1 MGYHPYS
8 FRSNDNQYQGYVMK
22 TRQTDSP
29 DMCRMVCAFFLATVL
44 ALSGCATP
52 VGVRPLDSQEANR
65 RLAETVLS
73 DAKLSAP
80 TVQILNRAGLEQQ
93 FQSEPAETIA
103 ALHQTLPTA
112 RVADRL
118 FALAEL
124 SFLHA
129 AKSGDRSYFLAA
141 AVYAYAF
148 LFPQGSGASPDPFD
162 PRFRTAVDLYN
173 RGITGGFAEPENRQ
187 VVIPNRR
194 QVILAEG
201 VYRLPFG
208 ELSVHIDPNEFRYGP
223 FRMVNFVDTA
233 ELEVRGLR
241 NTYRWP
247 GIGASLVAAL
257 KHRPGEQEREF
268 AMVPAT
274 LRVAATAFLRLE
286 NIEEGIRTGRMEGR
300 LTLHTTQEETS
311 VTVGGRTVP
320 LEYALTAALA
330 DTLEGSQAYAIEL
343 KGLFSGDFKILKD
356 TARFKDNVFLMAPY
370 RPGRIPLVLVHGTA
384 SSPARWA
391 QMLNEILNDQEL
403 WNRYQVWL
411 FTYNTGNPILYSGG
425 ILTQGLR
432 NVVSE
437 LDPEGKD
444 SALRKMVVIG
454 HSQGGLLTKLTAI
467 DSGERFWERLF
478 NVPIDQIDVSPESR
492 ELLRRSLY
500 YKPLPY
506 VRQVVFIS
514 TPHRGSHLSG
524 GYITDLLRRLITL
537 PLTLLNPLQEIFQRS
552 PEAVTTNAM
561 GAEVPRSTDNMSP
574 ESPFIKTFASIPIA
588 PGVIAHSIIAVD
600 NPEDPKAEWDDG
612 VVAYSSAHIDGVASE
627 LVVHSGHS
635 AQESPLAI
643 EEVRRILVENL
654 KD

>member
-1 MGYHPYS
+1 
-8 FRSNDNQYQGYVMK
+8 
-22 TRQTDSP
+22 
-29 DMCRMVCAFFLATVL
+29 
-44 ALSGCATP
+44 
-52 VGVRPLDSQEANR
+52 
-65 RLAETVLS
+65 
-73 DAKLSAP
+73 
-80 TVQILNRAGLEQQ
+80 
-93 FQSEPAETIA
+93 
-103 ALHQTLPTA
+103 
-112 RVADRL
+112 
-118 FALAEL
+118 
-124 SFLHA
+124 
-129 AKSGDRSYFLAA
+129 
-141 AVYAYAF
+141 
-148 LFPQGSGASPDPFD
+148 
-162 PRFRTAVDLYN
+162 
-173 RGITGGFAEPENRQ
+173 
-187 VVIPNRR
+187 
-194 QVILAEG
+194 
-201 VYRLPFG
+201 
-208 ELSVHIDPNEFRYGP
+208 
-223 FRMVNFVDTA
+223 
-233 ELEVRGLR
+233 
-241 NTYRWP
+241 
-247 GIGASLVAAL
+247 
-257 KHRPGEQEREF
+257 
-268 AMVPAT
+268 MVPAT

-286 NIEEGIRTGRMEGR
+286 NVEEGIRTGRMEGR

-330 DTLEGSQAYAIEL
+330 DTLEGSQAYALEL
-343 KGLFSGDFKILKD
+343 KGLLSGDLAILKD

-432 NVVSE
+432 SVVQQ
-437 LDPEGKD
+437 LDPEGTD

-478 NVPIDQIDVSPESR
+478 NVPIDQLDVSPESR

-524 GYITDLLRRLITL
+524 GYISDLLRRLISL

-561 GAEVPRSTDNMSP
+561 GTEVPRSTDNMSP
-574 ESPFIKTFASIPIA
+574 NSPFIKTFASIPIA
-588 PGVIAHSIIAVD
+588 PGVIAHSIIAVA
-600 NPEDPKAEWDDG
+600 NPEDPQAEWDDG

-654 KD
+654 KEP

>member
-1 MGYHPYS
+1 
-8 FRSNDNQYQGYVMK
+8 MK
-22 TRQTDSP
+22 TRQAVGP
-29 DMCRMVCAFFLATVL
+29 NMLRMACAFFLAAVL

-52 VGVRPLDSQEANR
+52 VGVRPLDSKEANR
-65 RLAETVLS
+65 RLTETVLS

-80 TVQILNRAGLEQQ
+80 TVQILNRAGLEKQ
-93 FQSEPAETIA
+93 FQSEPAEAIA
-103 ALHQTLPTA
+103 ALHKILPTA
-112 RVADRL
+112 READRL

-187 VVIPNRR
+187 VVIPKRR
-194 QVILAEG
+194 HVVFEEG
-201 VYRLPFG
+201 VYKLPFG
-208 ELSVHIDPNEFRYGP
+208 ELSVHIDPDEFRYGP
-223 FRMVNFVDTA
+223 FSMVNFVDTA

-247 GIGASLVAAL
+247 GIGASLAAAL
-257 KHRPGEQEREF
+257 KHRPGAEEREF

-286 NIEEGIRTGRMEGR
+286 NVEEGIRNGRMEGR

-311 VTVGGRTVP
+311 VTVGDRAVP

-330 DTLEGSQAYAIEL
+330 DTLEGSQAYALEL
-343 KGLFSGDFKILKD
+343 KGLLSGDLAILKD

-384 SSPARWA
+384 SSPVRWA

-432 NVVSE
+432 SVVQQ
-437 LDPEGKD
+437 LDPTGKD
-444 SALRKMVVIG
+444 EALRKMVVIG

-467 DSGERFWERLF
+467 DSGERLWEQAF
-478 NVPIDQIDVSPESR
+478 NVPIDQLDVSPETR

-500 YKPLPY
+500 YKPLPF
-506 VRQVVFIS
+506 VHRVVFIS

-524 GYITDLLRRLITL
+524 GYITDLLRRLISL
-537 PLTLLNPLQEIFQRS
+537 PLTLLSPLQEVLQRS
-552 PEAVTTNAM
+552 PEAVTTRSM
-561 GAEVPRSTDNMSP
+561 AEVPRSTDNMSP
-574 ESPFIKTFASIPIA
+574 ESAFIKTFASIPIA
-588 PGVIAHSIIAVD
+588 PGVIAHSIIAVA
-600 NPEDPKAEWDDG
+600 NPEDPQEEWDDG

-627 LVVHSGHS
+627 LVVRSGHS

>member
-1 MGYHPYS
+1 MKSSWRVGWVLLLAVVILL
-8 FRSNDNQYQGYVMK
+8 QGCV
-22 TRQTDSP
+22 
-29 DMCRMVCAFFLATVL
+29 
-44 ALSGCATP
+44 TP
-52 VGVRPLDSQEANR
+52 VGVRTLDSKEANR
-65 RLAETVLS
+65 RLTETVLS
-73 DAKLSAP
+73 DDQLSAP
-80 TVQILNRAGLEQQ
+80 TLQILNRAGLEKQ
-93 FQSEPAETIA
+93 FQSEPAEVITV
-103 ALHQTLPTA
+103 LHKALPTA
-112 RVADRL
+112 READRL

-129 AKSGDRSYFLAA
+129 AKSGDRSFFLAA

-148 LFPQGSGASPDPFD
+148 LFPQDPGASPDPFD
-162 PRFRTAVDLYN
+162 PRFRTAVNLYN
-173 RGITGGFAEPENRQ
+173 RGISGGFSEPENRQ
-187 VVIPNRR
+187 VVIPERR
-194 QVILAEG
+194 RVILEEG

-208 ELSVHIDPNEFRYGP
+208 ELSVHIDPDEFRYGP
-223 FRMVNFVDTA
+223 FRMMNFVDTA

-268 AMVPAT
+268 AMVPVT

-286 NIEEGIRTGRMEGR
+286 NVEEGIRTGRVEGR
-300 LTLHTTQEETS
+300 LTLHTTQEVTS
-311 VTVGGRTVP
+311 VTVGNRVVP

-343 KGLFSGDFKILKD
+343 KALFAGDFKILKD

-391 QMLNEILNDQEL
+391 QLLNEIFNDREL

-432 NVVSE
+432 SVVQQ
-437 LDPEGKD
+437 LDPAGTD
-444 SALRKMVVIG
+444 GALRKMVVIG

-467 DSGERFWERLF
+467 DSGDRFWDRAF
-478 NVPIDQIDVSPESR
+478 TVPIDQVDVSSDTR
-492 ELLRRSLY
+492 ELLRRSFFY
-500 YKPLPY
+500 EPLPF
-506 VRQVVFIS
+506 VNRVVFIS

-524 GYITDLLRRLITL
+524 GYITDMLRRLISL
-537 PLTLLNPLQEIFQRS
+537 PFTLLNPLQEAFQRN
-552 PEAVTTNAM
+552 PEAVTTRAM
-561 GAEVPRSTDNMSP
+561 KAEIPRSTDNMDP
-574 ESPFIKTFASIPIA
+574 DSPFIKTFASIPIA
-588 PGVIAHSIIAVD
+588 PGISAHSIIAVA

-612 VVAYSSAHIDGVASE
+612 VVAFSSAQIDGVTSE

>member
-1 MGYHPYS
+1 
-8 FRSNDNQYQGYVMK
+8 MK
-22 TRQTDSP
+22 TRQTVGP
-29 DMCRMVCAFFLATVL
+29 NMRRMVCAFFLAAVL
-44 ALSGCATP
+44 VLSGCATP

-65 RLAETVLS
+65 RLTETVLS

-80 TVQILNRAGLEQQ
+80 TVQILNRAGLEKQ

-103 ALHQTLPTA
+103 ALHQALPTA

-187 VVIPNRR
+187 VLIPERR
-194 QVILAEG
+194 RVILEEG

-208 ELSVHIDPNEFRYGP
+208 ELSVRIDPDEFRYGP

-257 KHRPGEQEREF
+257 KHRPGEQVREF

-286 NIEEGIRTGRMEGR
+286 NVEEGIRTGRMEGR

-311 VTVGGRTVP
+311 VTVGDRAVP

-343 KGLFSGDFKILKD
+343 KGLFSGDFKIFKD

-432 NVVSE
+432 SVVQQ
-437 LDPEGKD
+437 LDPTGQDERPAEDG
-444 SALRKMVVIG
+444 G
-454 HSQGGLLTKLTAI
+454 HRPQPGRAAHEA
-467 DSGERFWERLF
+467 DRHR
-478 NVPIDQIDVSPESR
+478 Q
-492 ELLRRSLY
+492 RRAFLGA
-500 YKPLPY
+500 P
-506 VRQVVFIS
+506 
-514 TPHRGSHLSG
+514 
-524 GYITDLLRRLITL
+524 
-537 PLTLLNPLQEIFQRS
+537 FQRS
-552 PEAVTTNAM
+552 HRSARRLARIARTAPAQPLLQTPAFCPPSRLHLH
-561 GAEVPRSTDNMSP
+561 AAPRQ
-574 ESPFIKTFASIPIA
+574 PFIWRLYHRFAETSDFVA
-588 PGVIAHSIIAVD
+588 PYASQPAAGD
-600 NPEDPKAEWDDG
+600 FPKEPRGRHDKCDG
-612 VVAYSSAHIDGVASE
+612 G
-627 LVVHSGHS
+627 
-635 AQESPLAI
+635 
-643 EEVRRILVENL
+643 
-654 KD
+654 

>member
-1 MGYHPYS
+1 
-8 FRSNDNQYQGYVMK
+8 MK
-22 TRQTDSP
+22 SSWH
-29 DMCRMVCAFFLATVL
+29 VGWVLLLAVVIL
-44 ALSGCATP
+44 LQGCATP
-52 VGVRPLDSQEANR
+52 VGVRPLDSKEANR
-65 RLAETVLS
+65 RLTETVLS
-73 DAKLSAP
+73 DGKLSAP
-80 TVQILNRAGLEQQ
+80 TLQILNRAGLEDQ
-93 FQSEPAETIA
+93 FQSEPAEVIA
-103 ALHQTLPTA
+103 ALHKALPTA
-112 RVADRL
+112 READRL

-129 AKSGDRSYFLAA
+129 AKSGDRSYFFAA

-187 VVIPNRR
+187 VLIPERR
-194 QVILAEG
+194 RVILEEG

-208 ELSVHIDPNEFRYGP
+208 ELSVRIDPDEFRYGP

-257 KHRPGEQEREF
+257 KHRPGEQVREF

-286 NIEEGIRTGRMEGR
+286 NVEEGIRTGRMEGR

-311 VTVGGRTVP
+311 VTVGNRAVP

-343 KGLFSGDFKILKD
+343 KGLFAGDFKIVKD

-432 NVVSE
+432 SVVQQ
-437 LDPEGKD
+437 LDPTGTD

-467 DSGERFWERLF
+467 DSGNRFWDRAF
-478 NVPIDQIDVSPESR
+478 TVPIDQVDVSSDTR
-492 ELLRRSLY
+492 ELLRRSFFY
-500 YKPLPY
+500 EPLPF
-506 VRQVVFIS
+506 VHRVVFIS
-514 TPHRGSHLSG
+514 APHRGSHLSG
-524 GYITDLLRRLITL
+524 GYITDLLRRLISL
-537 PLTLLNPLQEIFQRS
+537 PLTLLNPLQEAFQRN
-552 PEAVTTNAM
+552 PEAVTTKAM
-561 GAEVPRSTDNMSP
+561 GAEVPRSTDNMDPDS
-574 ESPFIKTFASIPIA
+574 EFIKTFSSIPIA
-588 PGVIAHSIIAVD
+588 PGVSAHSIIAVA
-600 NPEDPKAEWDDG
+600 NPEDPQAEWDDG

>member
-1 MGYHPYS
+1 M
-8 FRSNDNQYQGYVMK
+8 RSSWRLRWVLL
-22 TRQTDSP
+22 
-29 DMCRMVCAFFLATVL
+29 LAVVIL
-44 ALSGCATP
+44 LQGCATP
-52 VGVRPLDSQEANR
+52 VGVRPLDSKEANR
-65 RLAETVLS
+65 RLTETVLS
-73 DAKLSAP
+73 DDKLSAP
-80 TVQILNRAGLEQQ
+80 TVQILNRAGLEKQ
-93 FQSEPAETIA
+93 FQSEPTEVIA
-103 ALHQTLPTA
+103 ALHKALPTA
-112 RVADRL
+112 READRL

-194 QVILAEG
+194 HVVFEEG

-208 ELSVHIDPNEFRYGP
+208 ELSVHIDPEEFRYGP
-223 FRMVNFVDTA
+223 FRMVDFVDTA

-247 GIGASLVAAL
+247 GIGASMVAAL

-330 DTLEGSQAYAIEL
+330 DTLEGSQAYALEL
-343 KGLFSGDFKILKD
+343 KGLLSGDLAILKD

-403 WNRYQVWL
+403 WNRYQIWL

-432 NVVSE
+432 SVVQQ
-437 LDPEGKD
+437 LDPSGQDE
-444 SALRKMVVIG
+444 ALRKMVVIG

-467 DSGERFWERLF
+467 DSGDRLWDQAF
-478 NVPIDQIDVSPESR
+478 NVPIDQINVSPETR
-492 ELLRRSLY
+492 ELLRRSIY
-500 YKPLPY
+500 YKPLPF
-506 VRQVVFIS
+506 VHRVVFIS
-514 TPHRGSHLSG
+514 TPHHGSHFTG
-524 GYITDLLRRLITL
+524 GYISELLRRLISL
-537 PLTLLNPLQEIFQRS
+537 PVILASPLQEVFQRS
-552 PEAVTTNAM
+552 PEAVTARAM
-561 GAEVPRSTDNMSP
+561 GGEVPRSTDNMSP
-574 ESPFIKTFASIPIA
+574 SSPFIKTFSSIPIA
-588 PGVIAHSIIAVD
+588 PGVIAHSIIAVA

-612 VVAYSSAHIDGVASE
+612 VVPYKSAHIDGVASE

-635 AQESPLAI
+635 AQESPLGI

-654 KD
+654 KN

>member
-1 MGYHPYS
+1 
-8 FRSNDNQYQGYVMK
+8 MK
-22 TRQTDSP
+22 SSWR
-29 DMCRMVCAFFLATVL
+29 VGWVLLLAVVIL
-44 ALSGCATP
+44 LQGCATP
-52 VGVRPLDSQEANR
+52 VGVRPLDSKEANR
-65 RLAETVLS
+65 RLTETVLS
-73 DAKLSAP
+73 DDILSAP
-80 TVQILNRAGLEQQ
+80 TLQILNRAGLEDQ
-93 FQSEPAETIA
+93 FQSEPAEVIT
-103 ALHQTLPTA
+103 ALHKALPTA
-112 RVADRL
+112 READRL

-129 AKSGDRSYFLAA
+129 AKSGDRSFFFAA

-148 LFPQGSGASPDPFD
+148 LFPQDSGASPDPFD

-173 RGITGGFAEPENRQ
+173 RGISGGFAEPENRQ
-187 VVIPNRR
+187 VLIPERR
-194 QVILAEG
+194 RVILEEG

-208 ELSVHIDPNEFRYGP
+208 ELSVHIDPDEFRYGP

-247 GIGASLVAAL
+247 GIGAALAAAL
-257 KHRPGEQEREF
+257 KHRPGAEEREF

-286 NIEEGIRTGRMEGR
+286 NVEEGIRAGRVEGR

-311 VTVGGRTVP
+311 VTVGNRAVP

-343 KGLFSGDFKILKD
+343 KALFAGDFKIVKD

-391 QMLNEILNDQEL
+391 QMLNEILNDREL

-432 NVVSE
+432 SVVQQ
-437 LDPEGKD
+437 LDPAGKD

-467 DSGERFWERLF
+467 DSGNRFWDRAF
-478 NVPIDQIDVSPESR
+478 TVPIDQVDVSPDTR
-492 ELLRRSLY
+492 ELLRRSFFY
-500 YKPLPY
+500 EPLPF
-506 VRQVVFIS
+506 VHRVVFIS

-524 GYITDLLRRLITL
+524 GYITDMLRRLISL
-537 PLTLLNPLQEIFQRS
+537 PFTLLSPLQEAFQRN
-552 PEAVTTNAM
+552 PEAVTTRAM
-561 GAEVPRSTDNMSP
+561 KAEIPRSTDNMNPDS
-574 ESPFIKTFASIPIA
+574 EFIKTFSSIPIA
-588 PGVIAHSIIAVD
+588 PGISAHSIIAVA

>member
-1 MGYHPYS
+1 
-8 FRSNDNQYQGYVMK
+8 MK
-22 TRQTDSP
+22 TRQTVGP
-29 DMCRMVCAFFLATVL
+29 NMLRMACGFFLAAVL
-44 ALSGCATP
+44 VLSGCATP

-65 RLAETVLS
+65 RLTETVLS

-93 FQSEPAETIA
+93 FQSEPAATIA
-103 ALHQTLPTA
+103 ALHKALPTA

-129 AKSGDRSYFLAA
+129 AKSGERSYFLAA

-173 RGITGGFAEPENRQ
+173 RGIIGGFAEPENRQ
-187 VVIPNRR
+187 VLIPERR
-194 QVILAEG
+194 RVILEEG

-208 ELSVHIDPNEFRYGP
+208 ELSVRIDPDEFRYGP

-257 KHRPGEQEREF
+257 KHRPGEQVREF

-286 NIEEGIRTGRMEGR
+286 NVEEGIRTGRVEGR

-311 VTVGGRTVP
+311 VTVGGRAVP

-343 KGLFSGDFKILKD
+343 KALFAGDFKILKD

-432 NVVSE
+432 SVVQQ
-437 LDPEGKD
+437 LDPSGQDE
-444 SALRKMVVIG
+444 ALRKMVVIG

-467 DSGERFWERLF
+467 DSGERFREQAL
-478 NVPIDQIDVSPESR
+478 NVPIDQLDVSPETR

-500 YKPLPY
+500 YKPLPF
-506 VRQVVFIS
+506 VHRVVFIS
-514 TPHRGSHLSG
+514 TPHHGSHLSG
-524 GYITDLLRRLITL
+524 GYITDLLRRLISL
-537 PLTLLNPLQEIFQRS
+537 PLTLLNPLQEVFQRS

-561 GAEVPRSTDNMSP
+561 GGEVPRSTDNMNP

-588 PGVIAHSIIAVD
+588 PGVIAHSIIAVA
-600 NPEDPKAEWDDG
+600 NPDDTQAEWDDG
-612 VVAYSSAHIDGVASE
+612 VVLYKSAHIDGVASE

-643 EEVRRILVENL
+643 EEVRRILLDNL
-654 KD
+654 KEP

>member
-1 MGYHPYS
+1 MA
-8 FRSNDNQYQGYVMK
+8 R
-22 TRQTDSP
+22 
-29 DMCRMVCAFFLATVL
+29 AFFLAAVL
-44 ALSGCATP
+44 VLSGCATP

-65 RLAETVLS
+65 RLTETVLS

-80 TVQILNRAGLEQQ
+80 TVQILNRAGLEKQ

-103 ALHQTLPTA
+103 ALHQALPTA

-173 RGITGGFAEPENRQ
+173 RGISGGFAEPENRQ
-187 VVIPNRR
+187 VLIPERR
-194 QVILAEG
+194 QIILEEG

-208 ELSVHIDPNEFRYGP
+208 ELSVHIDPEEFRYGP

-274 LRVAATAFLRLE
+274 LRVATTAFLRLE
-286 NIEEGIRTGRMEGR
+286 NVEEGIRTGRMEGR

-311 VTVGGRTVP
+311 VTVGNRAVP

-343 KGLFSGDFKILKD
+343 KGLFSGDFQILKD

-432 NVVSE
+432 SVVQQ
-437 LDPEGKD
+437 LDPAGQDE
-444 SALRKMVVIG
+444 ALRKMVVIG

-467 DSGERFWERLF
+467 DSGDRFWDRLF
-478 NVPIDQIDVSPESR
+478 NVPIDQIDVSSDTR

-500 YKPLPY
+500 YKPLPF
-506 VRQVVFIS
+506 VHRVVFIS
-514 TPHRGSHLSG
+514 TPHHGSHFTG
-524 GYITDLLRRLITL
+524 GYISELLRRLISL
-537 PLTLLNPLQEIFQRS
+537 PGTLLSPLQEVFQRS
-552 PEAVTTNAM
+552 PEAVTARSM
-561 GAEVPRSTDNMSP
+561 GGEVPRSTDNMSP
-574 ESPFIKTFASIPIA
+574 DSGFIKTFASIPIA
-588 PGVIAHSIIAVD
+588 PGVIAHSIIAVA
-600 NPEDPKAEWDDG
+600 NPEDPQAEWDDG

-635 AQESPLAI
+635 AQESPLGI
-643 EEVRRILVENL
+643 EEVRRILLENL
-654 KD
+654 KEP